1 VRQSFPRL
9 KTRQLRRKQW
19 TLVRSLIGK
28 PRRCSDAFFAEER
41 LMLEDKRHKVR
52 LIQQRKADSRHCQE
66 LGDTK
71 DLPQEIPL
79 TLSIGQRV
87 YAHITHPEVSLP
99 CFCVA
104 GLNSN
109 VGCL

>member
-1 VRQSFPRL
+1 
-9 KTRQLRRKQW
+9 
-19 TLVRSLIGK
+19 
-28 PRRCSDAFFAEER
+28 
-41 LMLEDKRHKVR
+41 MLEDKRHKVR

-87 YAHITHPEVSLP
+87 YAHITHPEVSLT

-104 GLNSN
+104 PFEAPNITVAAKKRSKPVASLSLKIKIMIQIM
-109 VGCL
+109 VAWKSSP